1 LSLHLIALASNA
13 GGSREVAGVV
23 VAIFSAALY
32 NLGYVLEK
40 QALSDL
46 PAVRSH
52 PVSLVRTV
60 SGSRRWLLG
69 FSAMLAALVFQLVA
83 LTMAPVSV
91 VQPVLAG
98 GLIGLV
104 IIGSAVLE
112 ERLGWRQKAALVLV
126 LGAVVAIAISASSGG
141 QVAQRVPGNAF
152 ARLALPVTVLGLLAS
167 WAGVAGRRRPG
178 QLELVWVAVG
188 AGLMYGLAAV
198 AEKAV
203 ATNMVANGLV
213 EGSLRSLLTVY
224 PWLFLAA
231 TLVGLLVF
239 QVGLQRHPASL
250 MATFTNVTASVCALV
265 GASVVFGELLLPRG
279 WSSFARLLGFGAV
292 AVAIGVLAVE
302 RQPATEE
309 AVTS

>member
-1 LSLHLIALASNA
+1 LSLHLTAFASNA

-32 NLGYVLEK
+32 NFGYVLEK
-40 QALSDL
+40 QALREL
-46 PAVRSH
+46 PAVRFH
-52 PVSLVRTV
+52 PVSLLSTV
-60 SGSRRWLLG
+60 AKSPRWLLG
-69 FSAMLAALVFQLVA
+69 FSAMLAGLLFQLVA

-104 IIGSAVLE
+104 IIGSAVLD
-112 ERLGWRQKAALVLV
+112 ERLGWRQKAALLLV
-126 LGAVVAIAISASSGG
+126 LGAVVAIAISASGGG
-141 QVAQRVPGNAF
+141 QVAKGVPGNAF
-152 ARLALPVTVLGLLAS
+152 AGLALPVTVLGLLAS
-167 WAGVAGRRRPG
+167 WAGVTRRLRPG
-178 QLELVWVAVG
+178 QLELVLVAVG
-188 AGLMYGLAAV
+188 AGLMYGLGAV

-203 ATNMVANGLV
+203 ATNMVASGV
-213 EGSLRSLLTVY
+213 VAGSIKSLATVY

-231 TLVGLLVF
+231 TLVGMLVF

-250 MATFTNVTASVCALV
+250 MATFSNVTAGVCALV

-279 WSSFARLLGFGAV
+279 WSSLARLLGFAAV
-292 AVAIGVLAVE
+292 AAAITVLAAD
-302 RQPATEE
+302 RQPVTEE